1 MEKKYSKYFG
11 AGILLHRNRR
21 ARIMSQRKRKVVNL
35 KNKKLKD
42 ILDTEIQQEA
52 RGGTAG
58 RLQR

>member
-1 MEKKYSKYFG
+1 
-11 AGILLHRNRR
+11 
-21 ARIMSQRKRKVVNL
+21 MSQRKRKVVNL

-42 ILDTEIQQEA
+42 ILDTEIQQEG